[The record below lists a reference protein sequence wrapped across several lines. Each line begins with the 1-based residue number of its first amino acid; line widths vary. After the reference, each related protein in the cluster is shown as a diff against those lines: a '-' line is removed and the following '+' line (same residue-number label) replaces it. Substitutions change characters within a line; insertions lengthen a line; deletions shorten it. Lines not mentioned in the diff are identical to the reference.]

1 LHNFPKLGCKIT
13 KKIVTL
19 QTFYYKKQFYT
30 TLHNTMLRNLTQL
43 STILSDLPKGQIFVL
58 TDSNTKHYCLPLF
71 SEFIGKIPY
80 YLLTLDAGEKSK
92 NLASV
97 QIVWD
102 FLLKHRATRQAVL
115 VNLGGG
121 TITDLGGFAAAT
133 YMRGIR
139 FVNIPTTLLAMVDAS
154 SGGKTGVD
162 YQGIKNVIGTFTP
175 PLATLIH
182 PDFLRTLPAVE
193 LLSGFAEMLK
203 HALIANKEE
212 WVKLL
217 KLVQEELPLEQFV
230 ETLSS
235 TGLLQATIAIKEKIV
250 EQDPCET
257 GLRKVL
263 NFGHTIGH
271 AIESAALENHP
282 QPHGYCVLWGM
293 VAEVYLSVVKM
304 GCPREVLQQLTQVM
318 LQYYGRPQCNCKQ
331 REQLIQRM
339 YQDKKNSANQ
349 TPNFTLLHSVGNPII
364 NQHLTEEDIN
374 EALEYLFSL

>member
-1 LHNFPKLGCKIT
+1 
-13 KKIVTL
+13 
-19 QTFYYKKQFYT
+19 
-30 TLHNTMLRNLTQL
+30 MLRDLTQL
-43 STILSDLPKGQIFVL
+43 STLLSDLPQGQLFML
-58 TDSNTKHYCLPLF
+58 TDSHTKEHCLPLF
-71 SEFIGKIPY
+71 AEFIGDIPY
-80 YLLTLDAGEKSK
+80 HVLTLEAGEEHK

-97 QIVWD
+97 QVVWD
-102 FLLKHRATRQAVL
+102 FLFQHHATREAIL
-115 VNLGGG
+115 INLGGG
-121 TITDLGGFAAAT
+121 MITDLGGFAAAT

-154 SGGKTGVD
+154 SGGKTGFD
-162 YQGIKNVIGTFTP
+162 YQGVKNAIGTFTP

-182 PDFLRTLPAVE
+182 PEYLHTLPAKE

-203 HALIANKEE
+203 HALIASKEE

-217 KLVQEELPLEQFV
+217 QLAQEELQQDKWV
-230 ETLSS
+230 EALST
-235 TGLLQATIAIKEKIV
+235 TGALQASMAIKEKV
-250 EQDPCET
+250 VAQDPRET
-257 GLRKVL
+257 GWRKIL

-271 AIESAALENHP
+271 AIESAALDNNP

-293 VAEVYLSVVKM
+293 VAEVYLSVVKL
-304 GCPREVLQQLTQVM
+304 GCPRDILQQLTQLM

-349 TPNFTLLHSVGNPII
+349 TPNFTLLRAVGEPVI
-364 NQHLTEEDIN
+364 NQYVTQPEID

>member
-1 LHNFPKLGCKIT
+1 
-13 KKIVTL
+13 
-19 QTFYYKKQFYT
+19 
-30 TLHNTMLRNLTQL
+30 MLRDLTQL
-43 STILSDLPKGQIFVL
+43 STLLSDLPKGQLFVL
-58 TDSNTKHYCLPLF
+58 TDSHTKEHCLPLF
-71 SEFIGKIPY
+71 AEFIGENPY
-80 YLLTLDAGEKSK
+80 HLLTLEAGEEHK

-97 QIVWD
+97 QVVWD
-102 FLLKHRATRQAVL
+102 FLLKHHATREAIL
-115 VNLGGG
+115 INLGGG
-121 TITDLGGFAAAT
+121 MITDLGGFAAAT

-154 SGGKTGVD
+154 SGGKTGFD
-162 YQGIKNVIGTFTP
+162 YQGVKNAIGTFTP

-182 PDFLRTLPAVE
+182 PEYLHTLPAKE

-203 HALIANKEE
+203 HALIASKEE

-217 KLVQEELPLEQFV
+217 QLAQEELQQDKWV
-230 ETLSS
+230 EALRT
-235 TGLLQATIAIKEKIV
+235 TGALQASMAIKEKV
-250 EQDPCET
+250 VAQDPRET
-257 GLRKVL
+257 GWRKIL

-271 AIESAALENHP
+271 AIESAALDNNP

-293 VAEVYLSVVKM
+293 VAEVYLSVVKL
-304 GCPREVLQQLTQVM
+304 GCPRDILQQLTQLM

-349 TPNFTLLHSVGNPII
+349 TPNFTLLRAVGEPVI
-364 NQHLTEEDIN
+364 NQYVTQPEID

>member
-1 LHNFPKLGCKIT
+1 MLHSP
-13 KKIVTL
+13 
-19 QTFYYKKQFYT
+19 
-30 TLHNTMLRNLTQL
+30 TQL
-43 STILSDLPKGQIFVL
+43 SSLLSDLPKGQLFVL
-58 TDSNTKHYCLPLF
+58 TDSHTKVHCLPIF
-71 SEFIGKIPY
+71 TEFIGDFPY
-80 YLLTLDAGEKSK
+80 HLLTIEAGEKNK

-97 QIVWD
+97 QVVWD

-121 TITDLGGFAAAT
+121 MITDLGGFAAAT

-154 SGGKTGVD
+154 SGGKTGFD
-162 YQGIKNVIGTFTP
+162 YRGVKNLIGTFTP
-175 PLATLIH
+175 PLATLIR

-203 HALIANKEE
+203 HALIASQEE

-217 KLVQEELPLEQFV
+217 QLAQDELPHEQLV
-230 ETLSS
+230 EALGS
-235 TGLLQATIAIKEKIV
+235 TGVLRASIAIKDKV
-250 EQDPCET
+250 VAQDPHEA

-271 AIESAALENHP
+271 AIESAALEHNAL
-282 QPHGYCVLWGM
+282 PHGYCVLWGM
-293 VAEVYLSVVKM
+293 VAEVYLSVVKL

-318 LQYYGRPQCNCKQ
+318 LQYYGRPQCDCKQ

-339 YQDKKNSANQ
+339 YQDKKNCANQ
-349 TPNFTLLHSVGNPII
+349 TPNFTLLRAIGEPEI
-364 NQHLTEEDIN
+364 NQYVSEEDIN

>member
-1 LHNFPKLGCKIT
+1 MLHS
-13 KKIVTL
+13 
-19 QTFYYKKQFYT
+19 
-30 TLHNTMLRNLTQL
+30 LTQL
-43 STILSDLPKGQIFVL
+43 SSLLSDLPEGQLFVL
-58 TDSNTKHYCLPLF
+58 TDSHTKVHCLPIF
-71 SEFIGKIPY
+71 AEFIGDISY
-80 YLLTLDAGEKSK
+80 HLLTIEAGEKSK

-97 QIVWD
+97 QVVWD

-121 TITDLGGFAAAT
+121 MVTDLGGFAAAT

-154 SGGKTGVD
+154 SGGKTGFD
-162 YQGIKNVIGTFTP
+162 YLGVKNVIGTFTLP
-175 PLATLIH
+175 IATPII
-182 PDFLRTLPAVE
+182 PAFLRTLPAIE

-203 HALIANKEE
+203 HALIASKEE

-217 KLVQEELPLEQFV
+217 QLAQEELPHEQLV
-230 ETLSS
+230 EALGS
-235 TGLLQATIAIKEKIV
+235 TGMLQASIAIKDKV
-250 EQDPCET
+250 VAQDPREA
-257 GLRKVL
+257 GLRKIL

-271 AIESAALENHP
+271 AIESAALEHGAL
-282 QPHGYCVLWGM
+282 PHGYCVLWGM
-293 VAEVYLSVVKM
+293 VAEVYLSVVKL

-318 LQYYGRPQCNCKQ
+318 LQYYGRPQCDCKQ

-349 TPNFTLLHSVGNPII
+349 TPNFTLLRAVGEPEID
-364 NQHLTEEDIN
+364 QYVSEEDIN